1 MCNEPR
7 SVSHVAPLQFA
18 VSPQSSAKAGGG
30 RQSCKGN
37 FFSQHPI
44 GPEAR
49 CSGYSQTPPANVSTA
64 DAAIQF
70 LRRAR
75 QIASLSCYNDTFLLG
90 KKVDLKSAA
99 VSRGVKAV
107 LHLQQITPPPPHS
120 LATEP
125 SFRDRLME
133 VRSAPTRCT
142 RRESANHF
150 LYVPFTGKSRNF
162 FFLVTELIILFL

>member
-1 MCNEPR
+1 M
-7 SVSHVAPLQFA
+7 APLQFA
-18 VSPQSSAKAGGG
+18 ISPQSSAKAGGG

-37 FFSQHPI
+37 FSFSQHPI

-49 CSGYSQTPPANVSTA
+49 CSGYSQHPPPPTTPPANVSTV

-90 KKVDLKSAA
+90 EKVDLKSAA
-99 VSRGVKAV
+99 VSPGVKAV
-107 LHLQQITPPPPHS
+107 LHLQQITPPAPHS
-120 LATEP
+120 PATEP

-142 RRESANHF
+142 RRGSANHF
-150 LYVPFTGKSRNF
+150 LYVPFTGKSSKF
-162 FFLVTELIILFL
+162 FFLVAK